1 MRFLSPMPPCSMCP
15 TFFRNHVKMKFSAIQ
30 LNSQD
35 DKSFNCAEAERRI
48 RAAAADGAELIVLPE
63 YFACLS
69 GDDDFQRRSGESLPD
84 GAIFQWLGR
93 LARELG
99 VYLHA
104 GSVVECEGSDR
115 YNTTVVFGK
124 DGEMLARYRKIHL
137 FDVEVPG
144 GITYLE
150 SARVG
155 RGQDVVTYK
164 AGPFT
169 VGCAICYDIRFPELF
184 RKLVDAGCDVIILP
198 AAFTLQTGKDHW
210 DVLVRARAIE
220 CQSYVIAC
228 NQVST
233 HAGGTKSSWGH
244 SMIVDPWGTVV
255 AQASETVGAVT
266 CALDKNYVASV
277 RQNMPIANHHV
288 LT

>member
-1 MRFLSPMPPCSMCP
+1 
-15 TFFRNHVKMKFSAIQ
+15 MKFSAIQ
-30 LNSQD
+30 MNSQD
-35 DKSFNCAEAERRI
+35 DKSFNCAEAERLI

-69 GDDDFQRRSGESLPD
+69 GDDDVQRSSGEVFPD
-84 GAIFQWLGR
+84 GAIFQWLKR
-93 LARELG
+93 LADELK

-104 GSVVECEGSDR
+104 GSVVEREGSDR

-124 DGEMLARYRKIHL
+124 EGQILTRYRKIHL

-155 RGQDVVTYK
+155 RGQEVVTYR

-184 RKLVDAGCDVIILP
+184 RRLVDKGCDVIVLP

-220 CQSYVIAC
+220 CQTYVVAC
-228 NQVST
+228 GQVAT
-233 HAGGTKSSWGH
+233 HAGGSKSSWGH

-255 AQASETVGAVT
+255 AQASDTVGAVT
-266 CALDKNYVASV
+266 SALDKNYVDAV
-277 RQNMPIANHHV
+277 RRNMPIANHRV
-288 LT
+288 I